1 MNLKH
6 PLVRLPLRYGTVA
19 GVFASGALAVLY
31 YAGVHPFLVAPF
43 FDFRILLF
51 ALFLFFLLREARTEL
66 GDQLFFFQ
74 AMGGAMAF
82 LSVFSV
88 ITFVFVLAFAY
99 ADDSFLADFID
110 LFRKQAA
117 TFSEDVIARIG
128 REKYEESLQALDE
141 TTPLDLALLY
151 LRQSVTIW
159 FFVSIII
166 SVTLRKQSK
175 PS

>member
-6 PLVRLPLRYGTVA
+6 PLLRLPLRYGTVA

-66 GDQLFFFQ
+66 GDRLFFFQ

-82 LSVFSV
+82 LLAFCV
-88 ITFVFVLAFAY
+88 ITTVFVLTFAY
-99 ADDSFLADFID
+99 TEQRFLPDFID
-110 LFRKQAA
+110 LFRRQAA
-117 TFSEDVIARIG
+117 TISEDVIARIG
-128 REKYEESLQALDE
+128 REKYEESLKALDE
-141 TTPLDLALLY
+141 TTPPNLALLY

-166 SVTLRKQSK
+166 SVILRRQSK
-175 PS
+175 TS